1 MTKDR
6 NIDSQTVEAVASL
19 GSLILKFGQTYRATT
34 YPDGSTPESDTD
46 HTLMLAVI
54 ACAFAKEFAPK
65 LNVGKIA
72 QICLVHDLVEVYA
85 GDTPTLVISKE
96 DIASKGERELAAF
109 ERIKAEF
116 GSTLPWVSET
126 IEEYESLGSPEARYV
141 KTMDKLMPQMTHLL
155 NDSKLLRDHNFTR
168 ESLRE
173 YYKEQ
178 ASVMNQTFAAE
189 HKEVMQL
196 RDALNSLILDAY

>member
-1 MTKDR
+1 MTNDKD
-6 NIDSQTVEAVASL
+6 IDIQTVNAVASL

-54 ACAFAKEFAPK
+54 ACAFAREFAPM
-65 LNVGKIA
+65 LDVGKIA

-85 GDTPTLVISKE
+85 GDTPTLVISKQ
-96 DIASKGERELAAF
+96 DLVSKGERELAAF
-109 ERIKAEF
+109 ERIKTEF
-116 GSTLPWVSET
+116 GSTLPWVSDT
-126 IEEYESLGSPEARYV
+126 IEEYESLRSSEARYV

-155 NDSKLLRDHNFTR
+155 NDSKLLRGHNFTKD
-168 ESLRE
+168 SLRE

-178 ASVMNQTFAAE
+178 ASVMNQAFAAE
-189 HKEVMQL
+189 HGEVMQL
-196 RDALNSLILDAY
+196 RDALNDLILEEY